1 MGVIGGPAG
10 SLPLDE
16 AALAG
21 RRGEEQPMRILV
33 VEDDPDL
40 GDAIQRRLRRD
51 GYAVD
56 LLTDGRTADEVLR
69 YQSYEVVVLDIGLP
83 SMDGFAVLSALRRRG
98 DRTPVLMLTAR
109 SDIEDR
115 VTALDVG
122 ADDYLAKPFDFREL
136 DARCRALMRRTQGLA
151 SGVTTIGKLTF
162 DRGAKIARLDDM
174 QLNLPNREYRLLE
187 IFVGNLGRVLSKDQI
202 ASQLFDFDDEAGAN
216 AIEIYVGRLRRKL
229 GDALKI
235 KTLRG
240 LGYVAEVGGQDAG

>member
-1 MGVIGGPAG
+1 MVNEDRD
-10 SLPLDE
+10 L
-16 AALAG
+16 
-21 RRGEEQPMRILV
+21 RILV

-40 GDAIQRRLRRD
+40 GDAILRRLRRD

-56 LLTDGRTADEVLR
+56 LIADGSTADEVLH
-69 YQSYEVVVLDIGLP
+69 YQSYEAIVLDIGLP
-83 SMDGFAVLSALRRRG
+83 SRDGFAILRSLRQRG

-136 DARCRALMRRTQGLA
+136 DARCRALLRRTQGVA
-151 SGVTTIGKLTF
+151 SGVTRVGKLTF
-162 DRGAKIARLDDM
+162 DRGAKTVQLDDL

-187 IFVGNLGRVLSKDQI
+187 ILIGNLGRVLSKDQI
-202 ASQLFDFDDEAGAN
+202 ASQLFDFDNDAGTN

-229 GDALKI
+229 GDALRI
-235 KTLRG
+235 RTLRG
-240 LGYVAEVGGQDAG
+240 LGYVAEPGAADDR

>member
-1 MGVIGGPAG
+1 MVNEDRD
-10 SLPLDE
+10 L
-16 AALAG
+16 
-21 RRGEEQPMRILV
+21 RILV

-40 GDAIQRRLRRD
+40 GDAILRRLRRD

-56 LLTDGRTADEVLR
+56 LIADGSTADEVLH
-69 YQSYEVVVLDIGLP
+69 YQSYEAIVLDIGLP
-83 SMDGFAVLSALRRRG
+83 SRDGFAILRSLRQRG

-136 DARCRALMRRTQGLA
+136 DARCRALLRRTQGVA
-151 SGVTTIGKLTF
+151 SGVTRVGKLTF
-162 DRGAKIARLDDM
+162 DRGAKTVQLDDL

-187 IFVGNLGRVLSKDQI
+187 ILIGNLGRVLSKDQI
-202 ASQLFDFDDEAGAN
+202 ASQLFDFHNDAGTN

-229 GDALKI
+229 GDALRI
-235 KTLRG
+235 RTLRG
-240 LGYVAEVGGQDAG
+240 LGYVAEPGAADDR

>member
-1 MGVIGGPAG
+1 
-10 SLPLDE
+10 
-16 AALAG
+16 
-21 RRGEEQPMRILV
+21 MRILV

-56 LLTDGRTADEVLR
+56 LLRDGRTADDILH
-69 YQSYEVVVLDIGLP
+69 YQSYEIVILDIGLP
-83 SMDGFAVLSALRRRG
+83 SMDGFTLLRRLRQRG
-98 DRTPVLMLTAR
+98 NRTPVLMLTAR

-122 ADDYLAKPFDFREL
+122 ADDYLAKPFDLREF

-151 SGVTTIGKLTF
+151 AGITKVGKLTF
-162 DRGAKIARLDDM
+162 DRGAKSAKLDDIR
-174 QLNLPNREYRLLE
+174 LNLPNREYRLLE

-202 ASQLFDFDDEAGAN
+202 ASQLFDFDDEAGSN

-229 GDALKI
+229 GGALSI
-235 KTLRG
+235 RTLRG
-240 LGYVAEVGGQDAG
+240 LGYVADISEADSS

>member
-1 MGVIGGPAG
+1 
-10 SLPLDE
+10 L
-16 AALAG
+16 
-21 RRGEEQPMRILV
+21 RILV

-56 LLTDGRTADEVLR
+56 LIADGRTADEVLR
-69 YQSYEVVVLDIGLP
+69 YQSYEVIVLDIGLP
-83 SMDGFAVLSALRRRG
+83 SVDGFTILRGLRQRG

-136 DARCRALMRRTQGLA
+136 DARCRALMRRTQGVA
-151 SGVTTIGKLTF
+151 SGVTQIGRLTF
-162 DRGAKIARLDDM
+162 DRGAKIARLDDT

-187 IFVGNLGRVLSKDQI
+187 IFIGNLGRVLSKDQI
-202 ASQLFDFDDEAGAN
+202 ASQLFDFDSEAGTN
-216 AIEIYVGRLRRKL
+216 AIEIYVGRLRRKV
-229 GDALKI
+229 GTALTI

-240 LGYVAEVGGQDAG
+240 LGYVAEPGAADGQ